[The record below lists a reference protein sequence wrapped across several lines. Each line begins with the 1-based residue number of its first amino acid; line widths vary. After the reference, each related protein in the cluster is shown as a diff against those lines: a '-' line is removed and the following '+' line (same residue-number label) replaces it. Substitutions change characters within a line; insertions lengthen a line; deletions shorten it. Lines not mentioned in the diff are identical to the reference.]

1 MCINKCKIDCICHAF
16 GTSSIKH
23 VIFCGDSDTYTFK
36 HMIFWYEIDTANVKL
51 TSISKATVFMLFLAA
66 EFQKHRFSHWFWHL
80 EFQKNMCLW
89 QFVCA
94 QFQTHHF
101 LLCFWHLEFQR
112 QSVKNHQKIL
122 VEPTKNHTKPEWY
135 HWFAV
140 KFHVPADRK
149 VTKYIL

>member
-1 MCINKCKIDCICHAF
+1 MCINKCKIDGICRAF
-16 GTSSIKH
+16 DTTSIKH
-23 VIFCGDSDTYTFK
+23 FIFVVIRTLTISNTWLC
-36 HMIFWYEIDTANVKL
+36 WCEIDTANVKL

-101 LLCFWHLEFQR
+101 LWCFWHLEFQR
-112 QSVKNHQKIL
+112 QSVINHQKIL
-122 VEPTKNHTKPEWY
+122 VEPTKNHTKTEWY

-149 VTKYIL
+149 VTK

>member
-1 MCINKCKIDCICHAF
+1 MCINKCKIAGICRAF
-16 GTSSIKH
+16 DTSSIKH
-23 VIFCGDSDTYTFK
+23 VIFYGDSDTYNFK

-101 LLCFWHLEFQR
+101 LWCFWHLEFQR
-112 QSVKNHQKIL
+112 QSVRNHQKIL
-122 VEPTKNHTKPEWY
+122 VEPTKNPTQTRVISLICCQISCPCWQKLTK
-135 HWFAV
+135 
-140 KFHVPADRK
+140 
-149 VTKYIL
+149 